1 MYKKLKS
8 NIKPCSLRLVPIL
21 LLGSIIFCT
30 NSWATDTKRT
40 TKNDQLP
47 SPLVT
52 PPEIHDS
59 DYLQGRR
66 FEDRFLNLGV
76 KKKFTILER
85 DLIKVQ
91 VKNFIPPLLVP
102 AIGGHAF
109 VLPPGLFQVATS
121 FKFVNVNDSDWAG
134 DPNNIHREN
143 DIQRRFFTTSI
154 RYGFD
159 LDKKFFHSFT
169 AVLNVTYESSV
180 NRDPV
185 RLPDIGNGARSVFN
199 TGTSEGVQDINLMF
213 KKKIWD
219 QGNKP
224 IGWAIA
230 AGVYFPTGDTDK
242 KAGDDGVI
250 SVRNDATGAITK
262 PVFRRFTETGELPA
276 GRQLGNGEMSYKLAT
291 FFTRQFLP
299 GDMPDFLAG
308 TPFDRAAIHWG
319 AAYRFNFE
327 HDGVDPGDK
336 ATIFGSMVMP
346 IYKDYWSFQVTSV
359 SMWQA
364 NDTYEGNFTF
374 PNDTVSKP
382 RPDFRG
388 GLISLVGPSFIYS
401 PDPLIRFTASVLR
414 RVVQPNLGPSPP
426 YVANI
431 GFSAAF

>member
-1 MYKKLKS
+1 M
-8 NIKPCSLRLVPIL
+8 
-21 LLGSIIFCT
+21 
-30 NSWATDTKRT
+30 
-40 TKNDQLP
+40 
-47 SPLVT
+47 
-52 PPEIHDS
+52 
-59 DYLQGRR
+59 
-66 FEDRFLNLGV
+66 
-76 KKKFTILER
+76 
-85 DLIKVQ
+85 
-91 VKNFIPPLLVP
+91 
-102 AIGGHAF
+102 
-109 VLPPGLFQVATS
+109 ATS

-250 SVRNDATGAITK
+250 SVRNDGTGAITK
-262 PVFRRFTETGELPA
+262 PVFRRFTDTGELPA

-327 HDGVDPGDK
+327 HNGVDPGDK